1 MPDIATG
8 PEFHCRPEKISSEIS
23 MLYRK
28 VEELAKALEDAQNK
42 LRNTEDFYTEKLE
55 TLNDVVFSVDLQGK
69 FTYINSAI
77 EHITGYKVQDVL
89 GTPFMQYVHPD
100 DLPGLLT
107 EIKLTL
113 AGEHKPHMFR
123 ILKKNNEIVYVHTTS
138 RAIVKDNK
146 TIGING
152 IMVDIFQLKKVEKD
166 LKLERDRAQK
176 YLDVVRVIIL
186 VIDRDHNVSLIN
198 KKGCEIIGYTENEII
213 GHNWFDTCLPDKE
226 KDDAKANYSD
236 ILSGKKSLPEYF
248 ESSLINKSGEER
260 LFAWNNILLKDDMGT
275 VEGILMSG
283 EDITQRKKL
292 ECALVE
298 ARVLAENANR
308 TKSEFLANITHEF
321 RTPLNCI
328 IGYSDVLV
336 DELADS
342 LNPHHSKYLS
352 NVYISANKLLE
363 LVNSVLEMSRIE
375 AGTGKLEYSEFY
387 VPTSVRCICS
397 NLMAVATR
405 KNISLSMEFGMDV
418 NYIYADKPKFEQ
430 MLYNLMNNAIKFTP
444 TGGSVKV
451 CANVLHDSE
460 LVINVKDTGIGISKS
475 DMQKLFKPFCQID
488 SSLERKFGGTGLG
501 LFIVMKFTEM
511 HNGKVW
517 VESEEGKGSV
527 FSLSI
532 PLKQPDQPK
541 RSVLS
546 ERTCN

>member
-1 MPDIATG
+1 MSDIATT
-8 PEFHCRPEKISSEIS
+8 PELHCRSEETSNEIS
-23 MLYRK
+23 ILNEK
-28 VEELAKALEDAQNK
+28 VEELARALEDTKKILQ
-42 LRNTEDFYTEKLE
+42 NTEDFYTEKLE
-55 TLNDVVFSVDLQGK
+55 TLNDVVFSVDLQGR

-89 GTPFMQYVHPD
+89 DTPFMQYVHPD
-100 DLPGLLT
+100 DLPKLLA

-113 AGEHKPHMFR
+113 AGEHKPYMFR
-123 ILKKNNEIVYVHTTS
+123 ILKKNGEIVYIHTTS
-138 RAIVKDNK
+138 RAIFRDNK
-146 TIGING
+146 IVGING

-166 LKLERDRAQK
+166 LKQERDRVQK

-198 KKGCEIIGYTENEII
+198 KKGCEIIGYTESEIV
-213 GHNWFDTCLPDKE
+213 GHNWFDTCLPDRE
-226 KDDAKANYSD
+226 KDDSKANYSD
-236 ILSGKKSLPEYF
+236 ILSGKKSIPEYV
-248 ESSLINKSGEER
+248 EGSLIKKNGEESI
-260 LFAWNNILLKDDMGT
+260 FAWNNILLKDDMGI

-292 ECALVE
+292 ECAFIE
-298 ARVLAENANR
+298 AKALDENANR

-328 IGYSDVLV
+328 IGYSNILV
-336 DELADS
+336 EELSDS
-342 LNPHHSKYLS
+342 LNQYHSKYLNNIS
-352 NVYISANKLLE
+352 ISANKLLE

-375 AGTGKLEYSEFY
+375 AGTGKLECSEFY

-405 KNISLSMEFGMDV
+405 NNTSLSIELSMNVD
-418 NYIYADKPKFEQ
+418 YIYADKPKFEQ
-430 MLYNLMNNAIKFTP
+430 ILYNLVNNAIKFTP
-444 TGGSVKV
+444 AGGSVKIS
-451 CANVLHDSE
+451 ANVLHDNG
-460 LVINVKDTGIGISKS
+460 LVVSVKDTGIGISKA
-475 DMQKLFKPFCQID
+475 DLQKLFKPFYQVD

-501 LFIVMKFTEM
+501 LFIVMKFVEM

-527 FSLSI
+527 FSFSI
-532 PLKQPDQPK
+532 PLTQPDQPK

-546 ERTCN
+546 ERT

>member
-1 MPDIATG
+1 
-8 PEFHCRPEKISSEIS
+8 

-42 LRNTEDFYTEKLE
+42 LQNTEDFYTEKLE

-123 ILKKNNEIVYVHTTS
+123 ILKKNNEIVYVHTAS

-198 KKGCEIIGYTENEII
+198 KKGCEIIGYTESEII

-236 ILSGKKSLPEYF
+236 ILNGKKSLPEYF

-342 LNPHHSKYLS
+342 LNPHHSKYLN

-418 NYIYADKPKFEQ
+418 DYIYADKPKFEQ

-451 CANVLHDSE
+451 SANVLHDSE

-475 DMQKLFKPFCQID
+475 DMQKLFKPFCQVD

-532 PLKQPDQPK
+532 PLKQPDQLK